1 MDFSNAN
8 LLDPLAA
15 ARWLDEREFIRQMPL
30 KSLQEFDRLVRE
42 LGVGASPWNEE
53 DTQRLWQLGILRAD
67 LVVTREPVD
76 LKGIVLIGR
85 SKGGEYR

>member
-8 LLDPLAA
+8 LLDPLAV

-42 LGVGASPWNEE
+42 LGVGL
-53 DTQRLWQLGILRAD
+53 TL
-67 LVVTREPVD
+67 
-76 LKGIVLIGR
+76 
-85 SKGGEYR
+85 